1 MAMVND
7 CVCVLLL
14 KPIYHFLVI
23 MLDYIVRITDLDNS
37 SMVNDVFETMSLK
50 NNSQSIRSCFYI
62 PDKKL
67 PEVIFYFCDL
77 FKLAPE
83 ASFFAIELFH
93 EFTTKYIQQYSNQ
106 KDKMT
111 SYCSKSTLYI
121 LVCIQIS
128 SKMSSHYKAI
138 PQRCVI
144 NHLNSMLMNRQRKII
159 SKREVILAE
168 LEILE
173 TVNYDLNF
181 LLPLDVIDIMLYF
194 VQNWLKTNNPQALEN
209 CGNLKETCLSILE
222 MVYLRQ
228 HRIFLDF
235 MKDVPHMDCSQIM
248 LSIAVICVAVFIV
261 DDDLSEIIAVFMAD
275 KCNVDHTVL
284 LKLSVCII
292 ENIYNS
298 NTNTLN

>member
-1 MAMVND
+1 MR
-7 CVCVLLL
+7 CWKYLHKLIHH
-14 KPIYHFLVI
+14 PLVI
-23 MLDYIVRITDLDNS
+23 MLDYIVQISDLDNL
-37 SMVNDVFETMSLK
+37 SMIDDVFETVSVK
-50 NNSQSIRSCFYI
+50 NSCQSSRSCHYV

-93 EFTTKYIQQYSNQ
+93 EFTRKYIQQFSKQ
-106 KDKMT
+106 KDKMV
-111 SYCSKSTLYI
+111 SYCTKSTLYV

-144 NHLNSMLMNRQRKII
+144 NHLNNMSISRHRKII
-159 SKREVILAE
+159 SKREVITAE

-194 VQNWLKTNNPQALEN
+194 VQNWLKDNNPKALEN
-209 CGNLKETCLSILE
+209 CSHLKETCLSILE

-228 HRIFLDF
+228 HQILVDF
-235 MKDVPHMDCSQIM
+235 MKDVPHTDCNQIM

-261 DDDLSEIIAVFMAD
+261 DDDLSEILAVFMAE
-275 KCNVDHTVL
+275 KCKIDHTVL

-298 NTNTLN
+298 NTNKFN